1 MSKPKSQSTA
11 VRSSQVA
18 STVDNDSVTGAR
30 ALGMTTGAAGFGRG
44 NKGIAQ
50 TAFNSYL
57 IANQASREEVKNIN
71 DTIMSLIEKTRD
83 KQEDIGEKFGGAKYL
98 SELEMIAQLKKVE
111 IKFHEMVERRKI
123 FGFFDSNSLKMHE

>member
-83 KQEDIGEKFGGAKYL
+83 K
-98 SELEMIAQLKKVE
+98 
-111 IKFHEMVERRKI
+111 
-123 FGFFDSNSLKMHE
+123 